1 MHEAMKR
8 SGGPIVRDLRFPPGH
23 TVSRC
28 FPLWAIVIT
37 LEGQA
42 EIEVQGG
49 QTVRVG
55 PGDVHVMR
63 PEVAWSRRIVGEAE
77 WVTMS
82 VTFAVRAPWVAWL
95 RLPERAPGLAV
106 LHVSA
111 AKRWGRLARRF
122 REMARLYE
130 GAGPLYR
137 ERIMNRT
144 EDVILL
150 LREQMLAEGFE
161 AMDERI
167 IAAVE
172 LIRTNLRKPLS
183 VEQLA
188 EACYMSRSR
197 FAELF
202 REQVGHTP
210 AAFVNLCRI
219 DRAKDLLLLTHE
231 PIYAIAEEVGLADP
245 KHFARVFGQLT
256 ETTPTRFRRERRPSV
271 RRQMRAEPDPSA

>member
-1 MHEAMKR
+1 MHEAMQR

-28 FPLWAIVIT
+28 YPLWAIVIT
-37 LEGQA
+37 LDGQA

-49 QTVRVG
+49 QTVRTG

-63 PEVAWSRRIVGEAE
+63 PDVAWSRRIVGEAE

-82 VTFAVRAPWVAWL
+82 VTFAVRPHWVAWL

-106 LHVSA
+106 IHVSA
-111 AKRWGRLARRF
+111 AKSWGRFKRRF

-130 GAGPLYR
+130 RAGPLFR

-144 EDVILL
+144 EEVILC
-150 LREQMLAEGFE
+150 LRAEAIDQRQE
-161 AMDERI
+161 PMDPRI
-167 IAAVE
+167 ARAVE
-172 LIRTNLRKPLS
+172 LIRSDLHAPRS

-188 EACYMSRSR
+188 EACHMSRSR

-202 REQVGHTP
+202 REQIGHPP
-210 AAFVNLCRI
+210 ATFLNLCRV
-219 DRAKDLLLLTHE
+219 DRAKDLLLLSNDTVG
-231 PIYAIAEEVGLADP
+231 AIAAEVGLPDS
-245 KHFARVFGQLT
+245 KYFARLFRQFT
-256 ETTPTRFRRERRPSV
+256 QQTPTAFRRARRPGI
-271 RRQMRAEPDPSA
+271 RRQV